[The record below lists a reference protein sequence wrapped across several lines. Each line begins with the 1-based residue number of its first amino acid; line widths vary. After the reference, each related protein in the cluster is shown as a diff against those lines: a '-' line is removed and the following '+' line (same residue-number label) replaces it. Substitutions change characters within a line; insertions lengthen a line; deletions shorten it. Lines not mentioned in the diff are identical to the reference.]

1 MHCLFFEKS
10 TVKGLAS
17 FELMTH
23 SILYCSVAFIYQIIH
38 TEAQTKHRETNSIHT
53 PLCVRVMSCLWM
65 RDCGRTAEVLTA
77 SRVALLSVCHSHTCT
92 GTATNN
98 SHTRIDWI
106 LCVFSLCTAG
116 TFKHTA
122 NITSQ
127 TNSRVDRKSTRF
139 VSGHYLHRCVF
150 NVQMSY
156 NHLNWRMQK

>member
-1 MHCLFFEKS
+1 MLYYINFSSALFVCFLKKS

-23 SILYCSVAFIYQIIH
+23 SILYCSVLIH
-38 TEAQTKHRETNSIHT
+38 RSANKNRATNSIHT

-65 RDCGRTAEVLTA
+65 RDCGRKAEVLTA

-92 GTATNN
+92 VRPQTT
-98 SHTRIDWI
+98 HTLALIEY
-106 LCVFSLCTAG
+106 CVFSLCALLEHSNTLQ
-116 TFKHTA
+116 
-122 NITSQ
+122 TSSL

-150 NVQMSY
+150 NVQMS
-156 NHLNWRMQK
+156 